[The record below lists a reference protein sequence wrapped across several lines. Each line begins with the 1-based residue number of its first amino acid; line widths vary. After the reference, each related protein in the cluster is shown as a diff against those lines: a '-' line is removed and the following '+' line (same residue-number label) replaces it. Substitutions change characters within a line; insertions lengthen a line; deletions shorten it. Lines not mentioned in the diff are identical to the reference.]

1 MKHIRPYKLKSGA
14 LQLTVF
20 IGVIIALILAGLL
33 LLGYTHRSLTN
44 RSKLGVAVI
53 RSCDD
58 GIGYLCATSPV
69 SSDTITLR
77 QPEEGVVEKPVIK
90 MHLSYWGIYPKA
102 IVTSTQRNKKFT
114 KAALLG
120 STAKG
125 ERVALFLQE
134 TYKPLVV
141 AGSTQ
146 IRGKAILPK
155 MGIKPG
161 YIAGNSFYGNELLD
175 GAIGVSSETFPVL
188 QADLQQQS
196 TYYMEEY
203 HPVTASEF
211 VTLHEKR
218 LERNSF
224 TAGTKGYSS
233 EQPVVLSD
241 VKLQGN
247 IIIRSAM
254 SIRVERS
261 AHLNDVILAAP
272 VVELEDGVEG
282 NFQVF
287 ASRSI
292 ICRKNCRLDY
302 PSVLVLTPK
311 TQLQDEPFDRNRNK
325 IIIEENSMI
334 KGVVAYTS
342 PNDDKGYRPNIFI
355 DPKATVAGELYC
367 KGNLELRGTIYGTV
381 YAKQLVVNEGGTV
394 YLNHLYN
401 AIIDVQKLPEQ
412 YVGLVFEDKLK
423 DVLKWLY

>member
-1 MKHIRPYKLKSGA
+1 
-14 LQLTVF
+14 
-20 IGVIIALILAGLL
+20 
-33 LLGYTHRSLTN
+33 
-44 RSKLGVAVI
+44 
-53 RSCDD
+53 
-58 GIGYLCATSPV
+58 
-69 SSDTITLR
+69 
-77 QPEEGVVEKPVIK
+77 
-90 MHLSYWGIYPKA
+90 
-102 IVTSTQRNKKFT
+102 
-114 KAALLG
+114 
-120 STAKG
+120 
-125 ERVALFLQE
+125 
-134 TYKPLVV
+134 
-141 AGSTQ
+141 
-146 IRGKAILPK
+146 
-155 MGIKPG
+155 
-161 YIAGNSFYGNELLD
+161 
-175 GAIGVSSETFPVL
+175 
-188 QADLQQQS
+188 
-196 TYYMEEY
+196 
-203 HPVTASEF
+203 
-211 VTLHEKR
+211 
-218 LERNSF
+218 
-224 TAGTKGYSS
+224 
-233 EQPVVLSD
+233 
-241 VKLQGN
+241 
-247 IIIRSAM
+247 M

-355 DPKATVAGELYC
+355 DSKATVAGELYC

-381 YAKQLVVNEGGTV
+381 YTKQLVVNEGGTV

-401 AIIDVQKLPEQ
+401 AIIDVQKLPER